1 LTNSSIKNI
10 LNRRKKV
17 KQQKLETTQ
26 KVKQLLQTAETELR
40 KIFKDKLRK
49 IILFGSYSRG
59 DYDDESDVDVM
70 VLIDDS
76 NPKGYDDI
84 ILDVEVD
91 LSIANDIV
99 LTIFVENEAEYQ
111 DGKLYKPF
119 LEAIEQEGIEIY
131 GV

>member
-1 LTNSSIKNI
+1 M
-10 LNRRKKV
+10 

-40 KIFKDKLRK
+40 KIFNDKLKK

-70 VLIDDS
+70 VLIDS

-91 LSIANDIV
+91 LSIAYDIV

>member
-1 LTNSSIKNI
+1 M
-10 LNRRKKV
+10 

-40 KIFKDKLRK
+40 KIFKDKLKK

-76 NPKGYDDI
+76 NPKAYDDI

-91 LSIANDIV
+91 LSIAYDIV
-99 LTIFVENEAEYQ
+99 LTIFVENETEYQ